1 MNKTLGNIE
10 PCPTCSEKLICVEVP
25 ASGNF
30 AARLSWQNLI
40 EATGKGS
47 GAAHFNKKEGAKYV
61 CPNGGLQGETVAAS
75 KRIVDEEI
83 ESAIPAVAPNAE
95 ITTSMQV
102 VLQALSLADN
112 QTTVLYPKLSK
123 TAYRFGKIR
132 ARIADQ
138 ILSVY
143 NARNQSV
150 TTIVTK

>member
-61 CPNGGLQGETVAAS
+61 CPNGLQGEVVPAS
-75 KRIVDEEI
+75 KRLVEDEI
-83 ESAIPAVAPNAE
+83 ESVIPVIAPNQDM
-95 ITTSMQV
+95 TTAIQIVNM
-102 VLQALSLADN
+102 ALSSAE
-112 QTTVLYPKLSK
+112 QQMVILYPKEKK
-123 TAYRFGKIR
+123 TSYRYTKIR
-132 ARIADQ
+132 AHLADQ
-138 ILSVY
+138 YLSVY
-143 NARNQSV
+143 NTPTQ
-150 TTIVTK
+150 